1 MYRPRHYDID
11 DTSALHKLMREES
24 FALLVTAPDGV
35 PVASHLPIFLDT
47 ESGGPDRL
55 LGHMAKA
62 NPQWRDFDGEMEAMV
77 MFWGPHAYV
86 SPTWYVSEKMVPTW
100 NYVTVHAYGK
110 PRVLPSPDDATDV
123 LARLIDV
130 YESEATGPWS
140 MDRLPDEYFEK
151 QLKGIVAFEIPIDR
165 LQGKFKLNQKNSAA
179 AREGVIKGLREP
191 GNAEAEKVA
200 RLMAEASP
208 GD

>member
-62 NPQWRDFDGEMEAMV
+62 NPQWRDFDG
-77 MFWGPHAYV
+77 
-86 SPTWYVSEKMVPTW
+86 
-100 NYVTVHAYGK
+100 
-110 PRVLPSPDDATDV
+110 
-123 LARLIDV
+123 
-130 YESEATGPWS
+130 
-140 MDRLPDEYFEK
+140 
-151 QLKGIVAFEIPIDR
+151 
-165 LQGKFKLNQKNSAA
+165 
-179 AREGVIKGLREP
+179 
-191 GNAEAEKVA
+191 
-200 RLMAEASP
+200 
-208 GD
+208 